1 MPGPNAS
8 LSATC
13 SIPSTLTSAVLR
25 DPAYTGQ
32 QTIDVEVFA
41 IKVSALLLTE
51 VSFLLHAGLC
61 VAGFELHSPPYT
73 ILPTIFWSEKR
84 ESNRHN
90 VLEMM
95 SLLIMASLMIC
106 WVLRKQLLS

>member
-13 SIPSTLTSAVLR
+13 SSPSILTSAVLR
-25 DPAYTGQ
+25 NPAYAGQ

-41 IKVSALLLTE
+41 IKVSTLLLSE
-51 VSFLLHAGLC
+51 VSLLLHAGLR
-61 VAGFELHSPPYT
+61 VAGFELHSPSYT
-73 ILPTIFWSEKR
+73 VLPTIFWPEKK

-95 SLLIMASLMIC
+95 SALIMASLVIC
-106 WVLRKQLLS
+106 WVLRKQL